1 MGDSLDDLDF
11 PHVAELLMARRETRR
26 APRRV
31 RPTRLCPDCET
42 KQTTIDRLR
51 TALVCIR
58 DWQAGG
64 DTAAD
69 VADKALRETK
79 P

>member
-11 PHVAELLMARRETRR
+11 PHVAELLMARRKTRR
-26 APRRV
+26 PPRRV
-31 RPTRLCPDCET
+31 RPTRLCPDCKD
-42 KQTTIDRLR
+42 KQEKIDRLR
-51 TALVCIR
+51 TALMCIL
-58 DWQAGG
+58 DWQAGR

-69 VADKALRETK
+69 VEDKALRETK